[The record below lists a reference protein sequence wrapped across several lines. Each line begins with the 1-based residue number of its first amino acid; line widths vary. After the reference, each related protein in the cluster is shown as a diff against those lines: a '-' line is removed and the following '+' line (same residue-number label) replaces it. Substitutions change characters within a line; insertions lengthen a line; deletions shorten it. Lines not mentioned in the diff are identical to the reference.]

1 MNNMKRSLMR
11 ALVGVIFGLSL
22 RKSVEYF
29 LVRIFGAGKGY
40 VDKIFGLE

>member
-1 MNNMKRSLMR
+1 MKGSLMR

-22 RKSVEYF
+22 RKSVESF
-29 LVRIFGAGKGY
+29 LVSIFGAGKGY